1 MADFNMKMN
10 VGEERTLNVHTLL
23 SDKTFTPSEIVPTW
37 LVSNNSLAE
46 IFDASGD
53 RSTVKVR
60 ALAAGVVTITVGGQ
74 VNGAP
79 VSKTLEI
86 TVVASAVAMPTSL
99 EIMVD
104 GNPIGK
110 I

>member
-1 MADFNMKMN
+1 
-10 VGEERTLNVHTLL
+10 
-23 SDKTFTPSEIVPTW
+23 
-37 LVSNNSLAE
+37 
-46 IFDASGD
+46 
-53 RSTVKVR
+53 VR